1 MPPLKLVWRNLL
13 RRPMRSLLTVASLAV
28 AIFLVC
34 GLRSII
40 TTIRSAADSA
50 DPRRLAVMSAS
61 GLFVELPMSY
71 QATMDAVPGVEMS
84 TKFQW
89 FGGYYRSQQNFF
101 AQFAV
106 DPAAM
111 FSMYPECQ
119 VDADV
124 PKRMAEERTACII
137 GSTLARDFDWK
148 VGDTIPLIGALHPH
162 PQDIA
167 WEFKVVGIYHSNR
180 PNFDNRTLFFRWDYF
195 EETLKQGGV
204 PPAVAVFALRVA
216 PGAEVEQVIADIEDA
231 FRDSDQRVD
240 CSTEAEFQ
248 RQFQSMFG
256 NMPLFLAWIGG
267 GVLIAILV
275 ACANT
280 MLMAMREQTP
290 DVGILKAL
298 GYTDGAMFGL
308 FLTQAIVLC
317 GLGGAC
323 GMLTAVI
330 TQPGIAAG
338 MEMFAPGYEVQP
350 ATYAMAA
357 GLALGVGLLSGIAP
371 AFLARR
377 LTCIEAFRRVD

>member
-1 MPPLKLVWRNLL
+1 
-13 RRPMRSLLTVASLAV
+13 
-28 AIFLVC
+28 
-34 GLRSII
+34 
-40 TTIRSAADSA
+40 
-50 DPRRLAVMSAS
+50 
-61 GLFVELPMSY
+61 
-71 QATMDAVPGVEMS
+71 
-84 TKFQW
+84 
-89 FGGYYRSQQNFF
+89 
-101 AQFAV
+101 
-106 DPAAM
+106 
-111 FSMYPECQ
+111 MYPECK
-119 VDADV
+119 VDPEV
-124 PKRMAEERTACII
+124 IPRVSAERNACII
-137 GSTLARDFDWK
+137 GSTLAREFGWK
-148 VGDTIPLIGALHPH
+148 VGDTVPLIGALHPH

-204 PPAVAVFALRVA
+204 PPAVAVFALRVV
-216 PGAEVEQVIADIEDA
+216 PGADVEQVIADVEEA
-231 FRDSDQRVD
+231 FANSDQRVD

-308 FLTQAIVLC
+308 FLTQSVCLCALGGGC
-317 GLGGAC
+317 GLLA
-323 GMLTAVI
+323 ARA

-338 MEMFAPGYEVQP
+338 IEMFAPGYRVMPE
-350 ATYAMAA
+350 TYAMAA
-357 GLALGVGLLSGIAP
+357 AIALGVGLLAGIAP

-377 LTCIEAFRRVD
+377 LSCIEAFRRAD